1 MPPSKGS
8 ALVRGDEAMRLSDE
22 KLRRTEIDAVT
33 AYQYYARYGVL
44 PTSAGLDAIE
54 RIAPL
59 IAEVRAHRELLATPM
74 PCGWPA
80 PLATTDEVSGLPSV
94 AWESVLSAPRTLS
107 PDEAIVLGAALIRAA
122 LAARG
127 ETP

>member
-59 IAEVRAHRELLATPM
+59 IAEVRAHRTALASIEQARNKRPYEQ
-74 PCGWPA
+74 WPSTKARCIAEHDDTTA
-80 PLATTDEVSGLPSV
+80 PT
-94 AWESVLSAPRTLS
+94 
-107 PDEAIVLGAALIRAA
+107 ALIDER
-122 LAARG
+122 RR
-127 ETP
+127 